1 MQRREL
7 VKILLDAGFLY
18 KHGGNHDVFFKGALG
33 IPVKRHREIEDQ
45 VAKKNL
51 ETGRTEVDV
60 VGHGLV

>member
-18 KHGGNHDVFFKGALG
+18 KHGGNHDVFFKGALR

-45 VAKKNL
+45 VAK
-51 ETGRTEVDV
+51 ES
-60 VGHGLV
+60 

>member
-18 KHGGNHDVFFKGALG
+18 KHGGNHDVFFKGTLR

-45 VAKKNL
+45 VAKRIL
-51 ETGRTEVDV
+51 RQA
-60 VGHGLV
+60 GLR